1 MKYSKNLLR
10 MHVTNV
16 SSTSSPCWLLRTADI
31 CLLLDCGLGN
41 DKNQYSHDE
50 IEFQGLKA
58 TS

>member
-1 MKYSKNLLR
+1 MKYSENLLR

-41 DKNQYSHDE
+41 DKNRSSYDE
-50 IEFQGLKA
+50 IEF
-58 TS
+58 